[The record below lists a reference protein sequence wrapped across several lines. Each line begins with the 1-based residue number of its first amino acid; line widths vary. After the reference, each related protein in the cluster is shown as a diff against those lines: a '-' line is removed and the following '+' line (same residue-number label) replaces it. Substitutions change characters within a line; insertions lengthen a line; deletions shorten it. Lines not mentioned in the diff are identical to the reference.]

1 MSNFF
6 VIFILGW
13 IVISAAALIILGAV
27 YLVFTRLPREISRIS
42 RERTHIFYQCV
53 SCYTDRERYDI
64 ARGQRTDERRRVI
77 VEEQTGL
84 SMPHFEVS
92 IFQM

>member
-27 YLVFTRLPREISRIS
+27 YLVMTRLPRECSRIA
-42 RERTHIFYQCV
+42 RERTHIFYQCMV
-53 SCYTDRERYDI
+53 CYTDRERYDI

-77 VEEQTGL
+77 VEDQTGL
-84 SMPHFEVS
+84 SMPHFEVC
-92 IFQM
+92 IY